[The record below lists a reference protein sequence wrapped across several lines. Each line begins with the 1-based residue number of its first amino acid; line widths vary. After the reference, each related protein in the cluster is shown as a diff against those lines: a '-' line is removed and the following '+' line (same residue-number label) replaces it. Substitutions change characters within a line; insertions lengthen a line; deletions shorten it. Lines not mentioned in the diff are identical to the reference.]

1 MNEAKKRPASI
12 RELQPVPEREPM
24 PTQRRAKPSRMR
36 TLLPYGVLALL
47 AVAGAAVGA
56 KTVIFYSHHA
66 ETDDAQIEGHID
78 PVLPRI
84 AGYVAEVRVG
94 DNQHVVAGD
103 MLARIDPRDFESRV
117 SMAQAALEN
126 AQAAVTVTQ
135 AKVDAAKSKST
146 KAAQDLIRAAALHEQ
161 RVVSQQEYDG
171 AKAVADATAADYTAA
186 VREVSAAQAQ
196 VAQKRADLDYAKL
209 QLSYATMT
217 APADGVISKKS
228 VEVGQYVQAGQPLMA
243 IVEDKD
249 VWVVA
254 NFKETQLR
262 KMRIDQP
269 VAIHVDA
276 YPQVTFHGRIE
287 SIAAA
292 TGAKFSL
299 LPPDNA
305 TGNFVKVVQRIPVK
319 VLFTDPPDA
328 AHPLRVGMDVTATV
342 DLG

>member
-1 MNEAKKRPASI
+1 
-12 RELQPVPEREPM
+12 
-24 PTQRRAKPSRMR
+24 
-36 TLLPYGVLALL
+36 
-47 AVAGAAVGA
+47 
-56 KTVIFYSHHA
+56 
-66 ETDDAQIEGHID
+66 
-78 PVLPRI
+78 
-84 AGYVAEVRVG
+84 
-94 DNQHVVAGD
+94 
-103 MLARIDPRDFESRV
+103 
-117 SMAQAALEN
+117 
-126 AQAAVTVTQ
+126 
-135 AKVDAAKSKST
+135 
-146 KAAQDLIRAAALHEQ
+146 
-161 RVVSQQEYDG
+161 
-171 AKAVADATAADYTAA
+171 VADATAAEYTAA

-196 VAQKRADLDYAKL
+196 VAQKRADVDYAKL
-209 QLSYATMT
+209 QLSYVTMT

-243 IVEDKD
+243 IVEDHE

-262 KMRIDQP
+262 RMRIGQP

-319 VLFTDPPDA
+319 VLFTDPPDT

>member
-1 MNEAKKRPASI
+1 
-12 RELQPVPEREPM
+12 
-24 PTQRRAKPSRMR
+24 MR
-36 TLLPYGVLALL
+36 TLLPYGVLTLL
-47 AVAGAAVGA
+47 AVAGVAFGA

-94 DNQHVVAGD
+94 DNQHVAAGD
-103 MLARIDPRDFESRV
+103 VLARIDPRDFESRV

-126 AQAAVTVTQ
+126 TQAAVTVTQ

-146 KAAQDLIRAAALHEQ
+146 KAAQDLTRAAALHEQ
-161 RVVSQQEYDG
+161 RVVSQQEYDA
-171 AKAVADATAADYTAA
+171 AKAAADATAAEYTAA

-209 QLSYATMT
+209 QLTYATMT

-249 VWVVA
+249 VWVIA

-262 KMRIDQP
+262 RMRIGQP

-319 VLFTDPPDA
+319 VLFTDSPDT